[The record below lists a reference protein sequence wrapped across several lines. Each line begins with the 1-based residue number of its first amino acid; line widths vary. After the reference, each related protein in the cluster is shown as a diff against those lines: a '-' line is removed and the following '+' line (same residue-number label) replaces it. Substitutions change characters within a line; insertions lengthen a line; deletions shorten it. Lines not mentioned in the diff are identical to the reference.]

1 MNHTS
6 KKSTTLSKTQTM
18 NIYLLT
24 QTLSVFLMQT
34 LMIEEKIGSLWIL
47 KQTPKF

>member
-34 LMIEEKIGSLWIL
+34 LMRRL
-47 KQTPKF
+47 KKKLAVYGF

>member
-6 KKSTTLSKTQTM
+6 QKSTTLSKTQTM

-34 LMIEEKIGSLWIL
+34 LMRRL
-47 KQTPKF
+47 KKKLAVYGF